1 MLPPCVTT
9 ETSLNR
15 GEWRR
20 LCGETLDRP
29 VVRGVIKC
37 LPYWRD
43 ETWCKRIWVVSNILS
58 FLHYLGKCSNLIRIF
73 QMGGSSCRQLD
84 DLKNSYG
91 LNMLTSA
98 DGKLAGAGGEDFGD
112 KAVDGAVSTRF
123 GSSGDL
129 FWKARY
135 LLVCMK
141 LEQCN
146 MKLQLF
152 WVRPIVSCWDKGI
165 FVRKTN
171 QLEPLRPLRTKHL
184 IYIYI
189 YTYLLSFGLGDED
202 DEGLVRFTYESV
214 EEFVEEFVLF
224 STSEAAKAIHTDHP
238 DRWGEQFPRYWRIRK
253 PTEKRTII

>member
-1 MLPPCVTT
+1 MRRYHPMLPPCVTA

-37 LPYWRD
+37 HPYWRD
-43 ETWCKRIWVVSNILS
+43 ENLMQTFLGWFQTFLS
-58 FLHYLGKCSNLIRIF
+58 FLHYLGKCSNLTRIF

-84 DLKNSYG
+84 DLKNPYG

-129 FWKARY
+129 FWKARC

-152 WVRPIVSCWDKGI
+152 WVRPIVSCWDKGNLCQEN
-165 FVRKTN
+165 K
-171 QLEPLRPLRTKHL
+171 
-184 IYIYI
+184 
-189 YTYLLSFGLGDED
+189 
-202 DEGLVRFTYESV
+202 
-214 EEFVEEFVLF
+214 
-224 STSEAAKAIHTDHP
+224 ST
-238 DRWGEQFPRYWRIRK
+238 
-253 PTEKRTII
+253 

>member
-189 YTYLLSFGLGDED
+189 YIFAFFWSGWRRWWGIGQIHLWISRRICRRICVFLNLWSRQSNSHWSPWPLRWTISQ
-202 DEGLVRFTYESV
+202 
-214 EEFVEEFVLF
+214 VL
-224 STSEAAKAIHTDHP
+224 KD
-238 DRWGEQFPRYWRIRK
+238 
-253 PTEKRTII
+253 